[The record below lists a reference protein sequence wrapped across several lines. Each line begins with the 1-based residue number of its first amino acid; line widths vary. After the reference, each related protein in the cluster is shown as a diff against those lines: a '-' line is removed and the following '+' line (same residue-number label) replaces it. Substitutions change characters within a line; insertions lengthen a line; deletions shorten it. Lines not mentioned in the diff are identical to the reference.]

1 MPESLTSETSL
12 RQADLLMCVPEF
24 RCRVPPKVM
33 WKMRIEGLH
42 DHDYT
47 PSSWLQDL
55 RRRPNNRPCRFLSR
69 LSVSSPETP
78 DDGSSSSGESSCSS
92 GTEDTSADDVSE
104 DSDADGEFCNTS
116 LDGHD
121 SKLSQLI
128 TDSLR
133 TTSGQN
139 KASGTFPHGLSGTA
153 HAAQLQPV
161 TTPSPISF
169 PDLPTV
175 SCGKPR
181 VSPLANAVLATEFA
195 GSSASSI
202 FAVKK
207 RPSDVTMPSLTAA
220 LPSEKTWSCS
230 VRTTTLG
237 PYSQSASPMDD
248 SQTNIASARARNSVE
263 STSSRQYDA
272 SLQAGTAIRTTNS
285 EYERPKLYSTVESIP
300 ASSGPCHAK
309 YDGSER
315 LKVTQSTN
323 RAASTVDS
331 VEKSTEC
338 LDHDTPATKRRRIQ
352 DWLEETDIRYTRQN
366 DA

>member
-1 MPESLTSETSL
+1 MPESLTPETSL
-12 RQADLLMCVPEF
+12 RQADVLMCVHVPEF

-69 LSVSSPETP
+69 LPFSSPETP
-78 DDGSSSSGESSCSS
+78 DDGSSSSGGTSCSS
-92 GTEDTSADDVSE
+92 GTGDTSG
-104 DSDADGEFCNTS
+104 DSDADGELSNSNTS
-116 LDGHD
+116 LDGHN
-121 SKLSQLI
+121 SKSPQLI

-139 KASGTFPHGLSGTA
+139 KASEQFPHSLSGTVD
-153 HAAQLQPV
+153 AAQPV

-169 PDLPTV
+169 LDVPTV

-181 VSPLANAVLATEFA
+181 VSPLANAVLATDFA
-195 GSSASSI
+195 CSSASPI

-237 PYSQSASPMDD
+237 PHSHSASLRDD
-248 SQTNIASARARNSVE
+248 LQTSIASARNSGVNVE
-263 STSSRQYDA
+263 SASSRQYDA
-272 SLQAGTAIRTTNS
+272 SLQAGTEIRTANS
-285 EYERPKLYSTVESIP
+285 AYESPISYSTVESIP
-300 ASSGPCHAK
+300 ASSGPCHAT
-309 YDGSER
+309 YGGSER
-315 LKVTQSTN
+315 LKVTQSRK

-331 VEKSTEC
+331 VEKSTES
-338 LDHDTPATKRRRIQ
+338 LGHDTPATKRRRIQ
-352 DWLEETDIRYTRQN
+352 DWLEETDIRYTRQD